1 MPSEVAAADPVR
13 LYAAGS
19 LRRAFGE
26 ILPLFEQAHA
36 IRVEALFGPAGLL
49 RQRIEAGAA
58 PDVFASA
65 NLDHPRRL
73 FEAGLFDEPICF
85 ARNPFCAVV
94 RRNLGI
100 QSAGLIDAM
109 LNPALMLATS
119 TPGADPSGDY
129 AELVFAR
136 IDRLRPGA
144 GALLAAKARR
154 LLGGGFASEVPAGR
168 APAAWLIE
176 TGQADIV
183 LGYQSGTLGLDPSGP
198 CAPVDLP
205 QGCAVT
211 ASYGLAVA
219 RGTGQRGYGL
229 AAFLTGGQA
238 GALLYCNGFIAP
250 NHVSQSQT
258 IHVGAKAP
266 ARE

>member
-1 MPSEVAAADPVR
+1 MPSEIAATHPVR

-85 ARNPFCAVV
+85 ARNPFCAVI
-94 RRNLGI
+94 RRTLGI
-100 QSAGLIDAM
+100 PSAGLIDAM
-109 LNPALMLATS
+109 LDPALMLATS

-129 AELVFAR
+129 AEMVFAR

-144 GALLAAKARR
+144 GAVLAAKARR
-154 LLGGGFASEVPAGR
+154 LLGGGFASDVPAGR

-183 LGYQSGTLGLDPSGP
+183 LGYLSGTVGLDPSGP
-198 CAPVDLP
+198 CAAVDLP

-219 RGTGQRGYGL
+219 RGTGQRGYDL
-229 AAFLTGGQA
+229 AAFLTGGEA
-238 GALLYCNGFIAP
+238 GALLHRNGFIAP
-250 NHVSQSQT
+250 NHVSQSKT
-258 IHVGAKAP
+258 IHVGAKAA
-266 ARE
+266 ARG